1 LTLANWAGNH
11 VYRAR
16 ELHRPSTVEQLA
28 EVVARAPRV
37 RVLGSRHS
45 FNAVADSGELVSLE
59 GLPADVAVDSAAGT
73 VSFNA
78 GLRYG
83 ELAEALEV
91 EGLALHNLAS
101 LPHISVGGAIAT
113 ATHGSGEANGNLATA
128 VAALELVTS
137 GGEVVTAARGDDDF
151 DGMVVGLGALGAVT
165 RIALDVEPAYRV
177 RQRVFEGLGWDA
189 LLQSFD
195 AIAATGYSVSVFTRW
210 GDDVDQVWVKSRA
223 TDEPEQ
229 VLTELF
235 GAVASTV
242 DRHPILGLDPVNCT
256 PQRGVPG
263 GWADRL
269 PHFRMGFTPS
279 NGDELQSEYHLPRRH
294 AVAAIEAMRGL
305 ADTIRPVLQ
314 VTELRT
320 IAADRL
326 WMSPQY
332 EQDTIAIHFT
342 WAPEQEAVER
352 VLVDVEAA
360 LAAFGAR
367 PHWGKVVL
375 ADASAIAGLYE
386 RLPDFAALARRL
398 DPRGAFRNDWL
409 ERHVL
414 GTPWRSAMRS

>member
-177 RQRVFEGLGWDA
+177 RQRVFEGLDWDA
-189 LLQSFD
+189 LLQGFD
-195 AIAATGYSVSVFTRW
+195 AIAASGYSVSVFTRW

-229 VLTELF
+229 VLADLL

-256 PQRGVPG
+256 PQLGVPG

-294 AVAAIEAMRGL
+294 AVAAIEALRGL
-305 ADTIRPVLQ
+305 AGTIRPVLQ

-367 PHWGKVVL
+367 PHWGKVFL
-375 ADASAIAGLYE
+375 AAASVIAGLYE
-386 RLPDFAALARRL
+386 RLPDFAALAQCL
-398 DPRGAFRNDWL
+398 DARGAFRNDWL

-414 GTPWRSAMRS
+414 GTR

>member
-1 LTLANWAGNH
+1 LTLANWAGNYT
-11 VYRAR
+11 YRAA
-16 ELHRPSTVEQLA
+16 ELHQPSTVE
-28 EVVARAPRV
+28 EVRELVARAPRV

-45 FNAVADSGELVSLE
+45 FNDIADSAELVSLE
-59 GLPADVAVDSAAGT
+59 GLPAGVAVDRAAST
-73 VSFNA
+73 VSFSA

-83 ELAEALEV
+83 ELAEALEA
-91 EGLALHNLAS
+91 ESLALHNLAS
-101 LPHISVGGAIAT
+101 LPHISVAGAVAT

-128 VAALELVTS
+128 VAALELITS
-137 GGEVVTAARGDDDF
+137 EGEVVTAARGDDDF

-177 RQRVFEGLGWDA
+177 RQRVFEGLDWDA

-229 VLTELF
+229 VLAELF

-256 PQRGVPG
+256 PQLGVPG

-294 AVAAIEAMRGL
+294 AVAAIEALRAL

-367 PHWGKVVL
+367 PHWGKVFL
-375 ADASAIAGLYE
+375 AGASVIAGLYE
-386 RLPDFAALARRL
+386 RVPDFAALAQRL

-414 GTPWRSAMRS
+414 GTP

>member
-45 FNAVADSGELVSLE
+45 FNDIADSAELVSLE
-59 GLPADVAVDSAAGT
+59 GLPADVAVDRAAST
-73 VSFNA
+73 VSFSA

-83 ELAEALEV
+83 ELAEALEA
-91 EGLALHNLAS
+91 ESLALHNLAS

-137 GGEVVTAARGDDDF
+137 EGEVITAARGDDDF

-177 RQRVFEGLGWDA
+177 RQRVFEGLDWDA
-189 LLQSFD
+189 LLQGFD
-195 AIAATGYSVSVFTRW
+195 AIAASGYSVSVFTRW

-229 VLTELF
+229 VLADLL

-256 PQRGVPG
+256 PQLGVPG

-294 AVAAIEAMRGL
+294 AVAAIEALRGL
-305 ADTIRPVLQ
+305 AGTIRPVLQ

-367 PHWGKVVL
+367 PHWGKVFL
-375 ADASAIAGLYE
+375 AAASVIAGLYE
-386 RLPDFAALARRL
+386 RLPDFAALAQCL
-398 DPRGAFRNDWL
+398 DARGAFRNDWL

-414 GTPWRSAMRS
+414 GTR